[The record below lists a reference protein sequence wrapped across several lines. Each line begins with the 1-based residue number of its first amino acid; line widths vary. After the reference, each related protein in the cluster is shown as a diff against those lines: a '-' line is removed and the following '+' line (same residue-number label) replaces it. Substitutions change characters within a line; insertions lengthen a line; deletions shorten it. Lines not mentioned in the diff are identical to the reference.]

1 MVSMKQL
8 SSQEQ
13 GFSLVELMLVT
24 SIIGLISGIS
34 LPLLTRNLENEQ
46 LNAATK
52 VAAAWLDDIRRQA
65 IQNSTPCRV
74 VVDSVNT
81 SLNGSCDDLANSSSS
96 LKLSDEIQS
105 KQPITLTRT
114 DTGNTEIVFT
124 PRGTATSGA
133 ELELSFAGSPLGRCL
148 RVMAPLGLVRLGQR
162 IDSACRFS
170 SST

>member
-1 MVSMKQL
+1 MVPMKTVKPQD
-8 SSQEQ
+8 Q
-13 GFSLVELMLVT
+13 GFSLVELIVVT
-24 SIIGLISGIS
+24 VLIGLVSGIS

-74 VVDSVNT
+74 VVDSANT
-81 SLNGSCDDLANSSSS
+81 SLNGSCDDLANSSSI

-114 DTGNTEIVFT
+114 DTGTSEIVFT

>member
-1 MVSMKQL
+1 MVPMKTVKPQD
-8 SSQEQ
+8 Q
-13 GFSLVELMLVT
+13 GFSLVELIVVT
-24 SIIGLISGIS
+24 VLIGLVSGIS

-65 IQNSTPCRV
+65 IQNSIPCRV
-74 VVDSVNT
+74 VIDNANT
-81 SLNGSCDDLANSSSS
+81 SLNGSCDDLTDSTRS
-96 LKLSDEIQS
+96 LNLSDEIQS

-114 DTGNTEIVFT
+114 DTGTTEIVFT

-133 ELELSFAGSPLGRCL
+133 DLELSFSASPLGRCL

>member
-1 MVSMKQL
+1 MKQL

-13 GFSLVELMLVT
+13 GFSLIELLVVT

-34 LPLLTRNLENEQ
+34 LPMLTRNLENEQ

-65 IQNSTPCRV
+65 IQNSTPCRIV
-74 VVDSVNT
+74 IDSANI
-81 SLNGSCDDLANSSSS
+81 SLDGSCDDLANSSSI
-96 LKLSDEIQS
+96 LRLSDEIQS
-105 KQPITLTRT
+105 NQPITLTRT
-114 DTGNTEIVFT
+114 DTGTTEIVFT

-133 ELELSFAGSPLGRCL
+133 DLELSFAGSPLGRCL

-162 IDSACRFS
+162 INSACRFS

>member
-1 MVSMKQL
+1 MVPMKQL
-8 SSQEQ
+8 SRQEQ
-13 GFSLVELMLVT
+13 GFSLVELIVVT
-24 SIIGLISGIS
+24 ALIGLVSGIS

-74 VVDSVNT
+74 VVDSANT

-105 KQPITLTRT
+105 KQPIALSRT
-114 DTGNTEIVFT
+114 DTGTSEIVFT

-133 ELELSFAGSPLGRCL
+133 DLKLSFAGSPLGRCL
-148 RVMAPLGLVRLGQR
+148 RVMAPLGLVRLGKR
-162 IDSACRFS
+162 INSACRFS

>member
-1 MVSMKQL
+1 MKPVRL
-8 SSQEQ
+8 KEQ
-13 GFSLVELMLVT
+13 GFSLIELMVVT

-52 VAAAWLDDIRRQA
+52 IAASWLDDIRRQA

-74 VVDSVNT
+74 FVDNANT
-81 SLNGSCDDLANSSSS
+81 SLNGSCDDLANSSSI

-114 DTGNTEIVFT
+114 DTGTTEIVFT

-133 ELELSFAGSPLGRCL
+133 DLELSFTGSPLGRCL

-162 IDSACRFS
+162 IDSACRFT

>member
-1 MVSMKQL
+1 MKTVK
-8 SSQEQ
+8 SQDQ
-13 GFSLVELMLVT
+13 GFSLVELIVGIF
-24 SIIGLISGIS
+24 IIGLVSGVS

-74 VVDSVNT
+74 VIDSANT

-96 LKLSDEIQS
+96 LNLSDEIQS
-105 KQPITLTRT
+105 KQPFTLTRT
-114 DTGNTEIVFT
+114 DTDTAEIVFT

-133 ELELSFAGSPLGRCL
+133 DLELSFTKSPLGRCI

-162 IDSACRFS
+162 IDSVCRFS

>member
-1 MVSMKQL
+1 MKQL

-13 GFSLVELMLVT
+13 GFSLIELMVVT

-34 LPLLTRNLENEQ
+34 LPMLTRNLENEQ

-65 IQNSTPCRV
+65 IQNSTPCRIV
-74 VVDSVNT
+74 IDSANI
-81 SLNGSCDDLANSSSS
+81 SLDGSCDDLANSSSI
-96 LKLSDEIQS
+96 LRLSDEIQS
-105 KQPITLTRT
+105 NQPITLTRT
-114 DTGNTEIVFT
+114 DTGTTEIVFT

-133 ELELSFAGSPLGRCL
+133 DLELSFAGSPLGRCL

-162 IDSACRFS
+162 INSACRFS

>member
-1 MVSMKQL
+1 MKTIKPQD
-8 SSQEQ
+8 Q
-13 GFSLVELMLVT
+13 GFSLVELIVGIF
-24 SIIGLISGIS
+24 IIGLVSGIS

-74 VVDSVNT
+74 VIDSANT

-96 LKLSDEIQS
+96 LNLSDEIQS
-105 KQPITLTRT
+105 KKPLTLTRT
-114 DTGNTEIVFT
+114 DTGTTEIVFT
-124 PRGTATSGA
+124 PTGTATSGA
-133 ELELSFAGSPLGRCL
+133 DLELSFAGSPLGRCL

>member
-1 MVSMKQL
+1 MKHVK
-8 SSQEQ
+8 SQEQ
-13 GFSLVELMLVT
+13 GFSLVELMMVT

-46 LNAATK
+46 LNASSK

-65 IQNSTPCRV
+65 IQNSIPCRV
-74 VVDSVNT
+74 VIDNANT
-81 SLNGSCDDLANSSSS
+81 SLNGSCDDLANSSTI
-96 LKLSDEIQS
+96 LNLSDEIQS

-114 DTGNTEIVFT
+114 DTGTTEIVFT

-133 ELELSFAGSPLGRCL
+133 ELELSFAGSSLGRCL

-170 SST
+170 SSE

>member
-1 MVSMKQL
+1 MKQL
-8 SSQEQ
+8 KPQEQ
-13 GFSLVELMLVT
+13 GFSLVELMVVT

-65 IQNSTPCRV
+65 IQNTTPCRV
-74 VVDSVNT
+74 VVDSANT

-96 LKLSDEIQS
+96 LKLSNEIQS
-105 KQPITLTRT
+105 KQPITLSRT
-114 DTGNTEIVFT
+114 DTRTSEIVFT

-133 ELELSFAGSPLGRCL
+133 DLELSFAGSPLGRCL

-162 IDSACRFS
+162 INSACRFS

>member
-1 MVSMKQL
+1 MKHVK
-8 SSQEQ
+8 SQEQ
-13 GFSLVELMLVT
+13 GFSLVELMVVT

-65 IQNSTPCRV
+65 IQNTTPCRV
-74 VVDSVNT
+74 VVDSAGAT
-81 SLNGSCDDLANSSSS
+81 LNGSCDDLATSSSS
-96 LKLSDEIQS
+96 LDLTDEIQS
-105 KQPITLTRT
+105 SQPITLSRT
-114 DTGNTEIVFT
+114 DAGTSEIVFT

-133 ELELSFAGSPLGRCL
+133 ELELSFVGSPLGRCL

-170 SST
+170 RST

>member
-1 MVSMKQL
+1 MVPMKKL
-8 SSQEQ
+8 SSQVQ
-13 GFSLVELMLVT
+13 GFSLVELLVVA

-34 LPLLTRNLENEQ
+34 VPLLTRNLENEQ

-52 VAAAWLDDIRRQA
+52 VAAAWLDDIRRKA

-74 VVDSVNT
+74 VIDSANT
-81 SLNGSCDDLANSSSS
+81 SLNGSCDDLANSSSI

-114 DTGNTEIVFT
+114 DTGTTEIVFT

-133 ELELSFAGSPLGRCL
+133 DLELSFSGSPLGRCL

-162 IDSACRFS
+162 INSACRFS

>member
-1 MVSMKQL
+1 MKQL
-8 SSQEQ
+8 KSKEQ
-13 GFSLVELMLVT
+13 GFSLVELALVT
-24 SIIGLISGIS
+24 VLIGLVGGIS

-74 VVDSVNT
+74 LVDSANT

-96 LKLSDEIQS
+96 LQLSDEIQS
-105 KQPITLTRT
+105 KQPITLSHT
-114 DTGNTEIVFT
+114 DTGTTEIVFT
-124 PRGTATSGA
+124 PRGTATSGVD
-133 ELELSFAGSPLGRCL
+133 LELSFAGSPLGRCL

-162 IDSACRFS
+162 INSACRFS

>member
-1 MVSMKQL
+1 MVPMKQL

-13 GFSLVELMLVT
+13 GFSLVELIVVT
-24 SIIGLISGIS
+24 ALIGLVSGIS

-74 VVDSVNT
+74 VVDSANT

-96 LKLSDEIQS
+96 LKLSDEVQS
-105 KQPITLTRT
+105 KQPIALWRT
-114 DTGNTEIVFT
+114 DTGTSEIVFT
-124 PRGTATSGA
+124 PRGTATSGVD
-133 ELELSFAGSPLGRCL
+133 LELSFAGSALGRCL

>member
-1 MVSMKQL
+1 MKQL
-8 SSQEQ
+8 KSKEQ
-13 GFSLVELMLVT
+13 GFSLLELALVT
-24 SIIGLISGIS
+24 VLIGLVGGIS

-74 VVDSVNT
+74 VVESTNT

-105 KQPITLTRT
+105 KHPITLTRT
-114 DTGNTEIVFT
+114 DTGTTEFVFT

-133 ELELSFAGSPLGRCL
+133 DLELSFAGSLLGRCL

-162 IDSACRFS
+162 IENACRFS

>member
-1 MVSMKQL
+1 MKEL

-13 GFSLVELMLVT
+13 GFSLVELTVVMAL
-24 SIIGLISGIS
+24 IGLMSGIS
-34 LPLLTRNLENEQ
+34 LPLLTRNLANEQ
-46 LNAATK
+46 LNATTK

-65 IQNSTPCRV
+65 IQNSTPCRIV
-74 VVDSVNT
+74 ADSANT
-81 SLNGSCDDLANSSSS
+81 SLNASCDDLANSSSI

-105 KQPITLTRT
+105 QQTITLTRT
-114 DTGNTEIVFT
+114 DTGTTEIVFT

-133 ELELSFAGSPLGRCL
+133 DLELSFAGSPLGRCL

-170 SST
+170 SSE

>member
-1 MVSMKQL
+1 MKPATPQD
-8 SSQEQ
+8 Q
-13 GFSLVELMLVT
+13 GFSLVELIVVT
-24 SIIGLISGIS
+24 AIIGIISGVS

-65 IQNSTPCRV
+65 IQNSTACRV
-74 VVDSVNT
+74 VVDSANT
-81 SLNGSCDDLANSSSS
+81 SLNGSCDDLENSSSN
-96 LKLSDEIQS
+96 LNLSDEIES
-105 KQPITLTRT
+105 KQPITLIRT
-114 DTGNTEIVFT
+114 DTGTTEIVFT

-133 ELELSFAGSPLGRCL
+133 DLELSLAGSSLGRCL

-162 IDSACRFS
+162 IDSACHFS

>member
-1 MVSMKQL
+1 MKEL

-13 GFSLVELMLVT
+13 GFSLVELTVVMAL
-24 SIIGLISGIS
+24 IGLMSGIS
-34 LPLLTRNLENEQ
+34 LPLLTRNLANEQ
-46 LNAATK
+46 LNATTK

-74 VVDSVNT
+74 IVDSANT

-105 KQPITLTRT
+105 NQSITLTRT
-114 DTGNTEIVFT
+114 DTGTSEIVFT

-133 ELELSFAGSPLGRCL
+133 DLELSFAGSPLGRCL

>member
-1 MVSMKQL
+1 MKQL
-8 SSQEQ
+8 SPQEQ

-24 SIIGLISGIS
+24 VLISLVSGVS

-52 VAAAWLDDIRRQA
+52 VAGAWLYDIRRQA

-74 VVDSVNT
+74 VVDSANT
-81 SLNGSCDDLANSSSS
+81 SLNGSCDDLANSTQI
-96 LKLSDEIQS
+96 LKLSGEIQS

-114 DTGNTEIVFT
+114 DTSTTEIVFT
-124 PRGTATSGA
+124 PRGTATNGA
-133 ELELSFAGSPLGRCL
+133 DLELSFAGSPLGRCL

-162 IDSACRFS
+162 IDSSCRFS